1 MSMPTPFW
9 RALPQFAVA
18 LCLSTLVCAQALAQS
33 PPPAPPVQPPPPTP
47 NAGSIL
53 QQVQPSLI
61 PEPAAERAQP
71 ALSLPRAVSAP
82 TSGGGAKVAVKG
94 FRIAGIAPAR
104 AEPLLPLVQ
113 KYTGAGKSLA
123 DLEDAA
129 KDVEV
134 ALQRQGLF
142 LAQAYI
148 PEQSLADGVVVIQ
161 VLEGHI
167 GAVTVQVE
175 PGVKVAPEFLDR
187 IVAILRGN
195 PVAERDLI
203 EKALFT
209 LGDLRG
215 IAVSTALSPGDKI
228 GQADLAIK
236 ISPTAGFAGSVD
248 LDNGGSIF
256 TGRYRANAG
265 FDLFNPTGH
274 GDVLSLRGQATTNL
288 GSEFVRA
295 SWLTPI
301 NALGTKVGLAAS
313 YLHYKLGSALFE
325 NLGAHGTAEDYAL
338 QLLHPLL
345 RSRNDNLFVQ
355 GSVDYRR
362 FNDRVDGATG
372 DTSQEPIDTRKDVA
386 PFANAAVVGDFR
398 DTIGGG
404 GISNYSLGVVG
415 GKLRIKDEDDIVVDG
430 NNYKSAGYYAKLQLA
445 GSRLQVLPTRD
456 YLFLAV
462 SGQLAVRRNLDSS
475 EKFSM
480 GGPYGVRGYPSPE
493 SPSDSG
499 AIATWEYR
507 KTIPIDALPGDLVAS
522 VFGDYGIARLHDH
535 PLDTDTD
542 NVRKLISHGIG
553 ITYGSKGGLTVKGF
567 VAARG
572 GVRAQSDDS
581 RARLYVLVS
590 QQY

>member
-1 MSMPTPFW
+1 MPKPHPSR
-9 RALPQFAVA
+9 RALSQLAVA
-18 LCLSTLVCAQALAQS
+18 SLLSVLVVASARAQS
-33 PPPAPPVQPPPPTP
+33 PPPQP

-61 PEPAAERAQP
+61 PAPASEQAQP
-71 ALSLPRAVSAP
+71 AASLPRAVSAP
-82 TSGGGAKVAVKG
+82 TSGGGGKVSVKG
-94 FRIAGIAPAR
+94 FRINGIAASR

-113 KYTGAGKSLA
+113 KYVGADKTLA

-148 PEQSLADGVVVIQ
+148 PEQSLGDGIVVIQ

-167 GAVTVQVE
+167 GAVTVEVE
-175 PGVKVAPEFLDR
+175 PGVKVSPEFMDR

-215 IAVSTALSPGDKI
+215 ISVTTALTPGDRI

-236 ISPTAGFAGSVD
+236 VSPAAGFAGSGD

-274 GDVLSLRGQATTNL
+274 GDVLSLRAQATTDL

-295 SWLTPI
+295 SWLTPV
-301 NALGTKVGLAAS
+301 NALGTKFGIAAS
-313 YLHYKLGSALFE
+313 YLHYKLGSTLFE
-325 NLGAHGTAEDYAL
+325 ALGAHGTAEDYAL
-338 QLLHPLL
+338 QLLHPLI

-355 GSVDYRR
+355 GSIDYRR
-362 FNDRVDGATG
+362 FDDRVDGSLG
-372 DTSQEPIDTRKDVA
+372 LISGEPLDTRKDVA
-386 PFANAAVVGDFR
+386 PFANLAVVGDFR

-415 GKLRIKDEDDIVVDG
+415 GKLRIKDEDDIVVDQ
-430 NNYKSAGYYAKLQLA
+430 NNYRSAGYYAKMQLA

-462 SGQLAVRRNLDSS
+462 SGQLAMRRNLDSS

-493 SPSDSG
+493 SPSDTA

-507 KTIPIDALPGDLVAS
+507 KTIPVEALPGDLVAS

-535 PLDTDTD
+535 PLGTDTD
-542 NVRKLISHGIG
+542 NVRKFVSHGIG

-567 VAARG
+567 LAARG
-572 GVRAQSDDS
+572 GVRAESDDS
-581 RARLYVLVS
+581 RARLYVLLS
-590 QQY
+590 QQF